1 MSLLRNVAWEGL
13 NMSGN
18 FRKLLEPVKIG
29 RVEIKNRVAMAPMG
43 IVGLLNP
50 DGSLGQRAIDYYIE
64 RARGG
69 VGLIITSLFKV
80 ENEIEYFKGVPLIIS
95 PEAMSPF
102 VELAEAVHAL
112 GAKIFVQLTAG
123 FGRVISPQRLSGQ
136 PVSAS
141 AVSNYWKP
149 EISCRELKAAEIE
162 KLVKSFGIAARI
174 LASAGVDGIE
184 LHGHEG
190 YLFDQFA
197 TSIWNKRSDK
207 YGGDL
212 AARLRFPIEVLHEIK
227 EKVKKDF
234 HVQYRFGLK
243 HYMKGLN
250 RGALPGEEYTEAGR
264 DVKEGLAMARILE
277 ASGFDAL
284 HVDAGCYDSWYWPHP
299 PTYLAHGC
307 MADMAAEVKKVV
319 KIPVIAVGKLDKP
332 ALAEKILEE
341 GKADMIALGRG
352 LLSDPFW
359 VRKVEEGRIEKIRPC
374 IGDHD
379 GCLGRIVSGKPI
391 SCTVNPVTGREKT
404 YTLTRVDK
412 HNKIIIAG
420 GGVSGLEAARAAA
433 LRGYG
438 VTLCEKT
445 NSLGGHL
452 IPAGVPPF
460 KKDLQALLDW
470 YKSEIQDLGVEVRFG
485 CEVTSDLIHREKA
498 DVVIIATGAN
508 PIVPSIP
515 GIEKEWVTTAPEVL
529 LGKKRLGEKVI
540 VVGGGLIGCETAIW
554 LAAQKKTVTIVEM
567 LDDLM
572 IGSIPV
578 PHANRQMVL
587 DMLQFHHVTVMTG
600 TQLVEVTDEGGH
612 LTNAD
617 LRRITLNAD
626 TLVLSVG
633 LSSNRQLYETLAG
646 KIPNLYLIGDAR
658 ETRNIM
664 GAIWDAYEVAR
675 TL

>member
-1 MSLLRNVAWEGL
+1 
-13 NMSGN
+13 MSGN
-18 FRKLLEPVKIG
+18 FRKLLEPIKIG
-29 RVEIKNRVAMAPMG
+29 KVEIRNRVAMAPMG
-43 IVGLLNP
+43 IVGLLNS
-50 DGSLGQRAIDYYIE
+50 DGNLGQKAIDYYIE

-80 ENEIEYFKGVPLIIS
+80 ENEIDYFQGIPLIIS
-95 PEAMSPF
+95 PETISPF
-102 VELAEAVHAL
+102 GELAEAVHAL

-123 FGRVISPQRLSGQ
+123 FGRVTSPLRLSSQ

-141 AVSNYWKP
+141 AVPYYWKP
-149 EISCRELKAAEIE
+149 EITCRELQTAEVE
-162 KLVKSFGIAARI
+162 KLVKSFGVGARF
-174 LASAGVDGIE
+174 LALAGIDGVE

-190 YLFDQFA
+190 YLFDQFT

-212 AARLRFPIEVLHEIK
+212 TARLRFPIEVLHEIK
-227 EKVKKDF
+227 GKVRKDF

-243 HYMKGLN
+243 HYIKGLN

-264 DVKEGLAMARILE
+264 NIEEGLEMARLLE

-284 HVDAGCYDSWYWPHP
+284 HVDAGCYDSWYWAHP

-319 KIPVIAVGKLDKP
+319 RIPVIAVGKLDKP
-332 ALAEKILEE
+332 ELAEKILEE

-352 LLSDPFW
+352 LLSDPLW
-359 VRKVEEGRIEKIRPC
+359 VRKVEEGGTEKIRPC

-379 GCLGRIVSGKPI
+379 GCLGRIFLGRPI
-391 SCTVNPVTGREKT
+391 SCTVNPATGREKA
-404 YTLTRVDK
+404 YTLNRADK
-412 HNKIIIAG
+412 REKIVIAG
-420 GGVSGLEAARAAA
+420 GGVAGLEAARAAA
-433 LRGYG
+433 LRGHG
-438 VTLCEKT
+438 VILCEKT
-445 NSLGGHL
+445 KSLGGHL

-460 KKDLQALLDW
+460 KKDLRALLDW

-485 CEVTSDLIHREKA
+485 CEVTLNLIRREKTDA
-498 DVVIIATGAN
+498 VIVATGAK
-508 PIVPSIP
+508 PMFPSIP
-515 GIEKEWVTTAPEVL
+515 GIQKGLVTTAPELL
-529 LGKKRLGEKVI
+529 LGKRKFGEKVM

-554 LAAQKKTVTIVEM
+554 LAEQKKTVTIVEM

-587 DMLQFHHVTVMTG
+587 DMLQFHRVTVMTG
-600 TQLVEVTDEGGH
+600 TRLVEVTDEGGH
-612 LTNAD
+612 LTKAD
-617 LRRITLNAD
+617 LGKITLNAD
-626 TLVLSVG
+626 TVVLSVG
-633 LSSNRQLYETLAG
+633 LTSNRQLYESLAG

-664 GAIWDAYEVAR
+664 GAIWDAYEVVR

>member
-1 MSLLRNVAWEGL
+1 MGEI

-18 FRKLLEPVKIG
+18 FRKLLEPIKIG
-29 RVEIKNRVAMAPMG
+29 KVEIKNRVAMAPMG

-80 ENEIEYFKGVPLIIS
+80 ENEIEYFQGVPLIIS
-95 PEAMSPF
+95 PETMSPF

-112 GAKIFVQLTAG
+112 GTKIFVQLTAG
-123 FGRVISPQRLSGQ
+123 FGRVMGLHRLSRQ

-141 AVSNYWKP
+141 AIPHYWKP
-149 EISCRELKAAEIE
+149 EITCRELKTAEIE
-162 KLVKSFGIAARI
+162 KLVKSFGMAARI
-174 LASAGVDGIE
+174 LASAGIDGVE

-190 YLFDQFA
+190 YLFDQLT
-197 TSIWNKRSDK
+197 TSIWNKRADK

-212 AARLRFPIEVLHEIK
+212 AARLRFPIEVLDEIK
-227 EKVKKDF
+227 GKVRKDF

-250 RGALPGEEYTEAGR
+250 GGALPGEAYAEAGR
-264 DVKEGLAMARILE
+264 DIEEGLEMAKMLE
-277 ASGFDAL
+277 AAGLDAL

-299 PTYLAHGC
+299 PTYQEDGC
-307 MADMAAEVKKVV
+307 MVDMAAEVKKVV
-319 KIPVIAVGKLDKP
+319 RIPVIAVGKLDKP

-379 GCLGRIVSGKPI
+379 GCLGRIFLGKPI
-391 SCTVNPVTGREKT
+391 SCTVNPVTGRERMYVLK
-404 YTLTRVDK
+404 RADK
-412 HNKIIIAG
+412 HKKIIIAG
-420 GGVSGLEAARAAA
+420 GGVAGLEAARVAAF
-433 LRGYG
+433 RGHR
-438 VTLCEKT
+438 VILCEKT

-452 IPAGVPPF
+452 IPGGVPPF
-460 KKDLQALLDW
+460 KKDLRALLDW

-485 CEVTSDLIHREKA
+485 CEVTSDLIHGEEA
-498 DVVIIATGAN
+498 DVVIMATGAK

-515 GIEKEWVTTAPEVL
+515 GIQKEWVTTAPEVL
-529 LGKKRLGEKVI
+529 LGKKKLGEKVI

-554 LAAQKKTVTIVEM
+554 LAEQKKTVTVVEM

-587 DMLQFHHVTVMTG
+587 DMLKFRHVTVMTG
-600 TQLVEVTDEGGH
+600 KRLVEVTDGGGH
-612 LTNAD
+612 LMNAD
-617 LRRITLNAD
+617 LKKTTLNAD

-633 LSSNRQLYETLAG
+633 LISDRQLYETLAG
-646 KIPNLYLIGDAR
+646 RIPNLYLIGDAR

-664 GAIWDAYEVAR
+664 GAIWDAYEVVRA
-675 TL
+675 L

>member
-1 MSLLRNVAWEGL
+1 
-13 NMSGN
+13 MSGN
-18 FRKLLEPVKIG
+18 FRKILEPIKIG
-29 RVEIKNRVAMAPMG
+29 RIEIKNRVAMAPMG

-50 DGSLGQRAIDYYIE
+50 DGNLGQRAIDYYIE

-80 ENEIEYFKGVPLIIS
+80 ENEIDCFKGIPLIIS

-112 GAKIFVQLTAG
+112 GTKIFVQLTAG
-123 FGRVISPQRLSGQ
+123 FGRVIGPRRLSGL

-141 AVSNYWKP
+141 AVPYYWKP
-149 EISCRELKAAEIE
+149 EIACRELKTAEVK
-162 KLVKSFGIAARI
+162 KLIKSFGTAAQI
-174 LASAGVDGIE
+174 LAYAGMDGIE

-197 TSIWNKRSDK
+197 TRIWNKRSDQ

-212 AARLRFPIEVLHEIK
+212 AARLRFPIEVLNEIK
-227 EKVKKDF
+227 EKVRKDF

-243 HYMKGLN
+243 HYIKGLN

-264 DVKEGLAMARILE
+264 DIEEGLEMAKMLE
-277 ASGFDAL
+277 TAGFGAL

-299 PTYLAHGC
+299 PTYQAHGC
-307 MADMAAEVKKVV
+307 MVDMAAEVKKVV
-319 KIPVIAVGKLDKP
+319 RIPVIAVGKLDQP

-341 GKADMIALGRG
+341 EKADVIALGRG

-359 VRKVEEGRIEKIRPC
+359 VRKVEEGQIEKIRPC

-379 GCLGRIVSGKPI
+379 GCLSRIISGKPL
-391 SCTVNPVTGREKT
+391 SCTVNPATGREKM
-404 YTLTRVDK
+404 YALKRADNHK
-412 HNKIIIAG
+412 KIIIAG
-420 GGVSGLEAARAAA
+420 GGVAGLEAARAAA

-438 VTLCEKT
+438 VTLCEK
-445 NSLGGHL
+445 NNMLGGHL
-452 IPAGVPPF
+452 IPGGMPPF
-460 KKDLQALLDW
+460 KKDLRALLDW

-485 CEVTSDLIHREKA
+485 CEVTSDLVHDEKA
-498 DVVIIATGAN
+498 DVVVIATGAK
-508 PIVPSIP
+508 PMVPSIP

-529 LGKKRLGEKVI
+529 LGKKKLGEKVI
-540 VVGGGLIGCETAIW
+540 VVGGGLTGCETAIW
-554 LAAQKKTVTIVEM
+554 LAEQKKTVTVVEM

-578 PHANRQMVL
+578 LHANRQMVL
-587 DMLQFHHVTVMTG
+587 DMLKFHHVTVMTG
-600 TQLVEVTDEGGH
+600 SRLVEVTDGGGR
-612 LTNAD
+612 LMKAD
-617 LRRITLNAD
+617 FKKTTLNAD

-633 LSSNRQLYETLAG
+633 LRSDRQLYETLAG
-646 KIPNLYLIGDAR
+646 KVPNLYLIGDAR

-664 GAIWDAYEVAR
+664 GAIWDAYEVVR

>member
-1 MSLLRNVAWEGL
+1 MAWEVL

-18 FRKLLEPVKIG
+18 FRKLLEPIKIG

-69 VGLIITSLFKV
+69 AGLIITSLFKV
-80 ENEIEYFKGVPLIIS
+80 ENEIDHFSSIPPIIS

-123 FGRVISPQRLSGQ
+123 FGRVIGPHRLSRQ

-141 AVSNYWKP
+141 TIPYYWKP
-149 EISCRELKAAEIE
+149 EITCRELKTAEI
-162 KLVKSFGIAARI
+162 KRLVKSFGMAARM
-174 LASAGVDGIE
+174 LASAGMDGIE

-190 YLFDQFA
+190 YLFDQLT
-197 TSIWNKRSDK
+197 TSIWNKRADK

-212 AARLRFPIEVLHEIK
+212 AARLRFPIEVVDEIRGK
-227 EKVKKDF
+227 ARNDF

-250 RGALPGEEYTEAGR
+250 RGALPGEEYVEAGR
-264 DVKEGLAMARILE
+264 DIEEGLEMAKMLE
-277 ASGFDAL
+277 TAGFGAL

-299 PTYLAHGC
+299 PTYQAHGC
-307 MADMAAEVKKVV
+307 MVDMAAEVKKVV
-319 KIPVIAVGKLDKP
+319 RIPVIAVGKLDKP

-359 VRKVEEGRIEKIRPC
+359 VHKVEEGRIEKIRPC

-379 GCLGRIVSGKPI
+379 GCLGRIISGKPI
-391 SCTVNPVTGREKT
+391 SCTVNPVTGRERT
-404 YTLTRVDK
+404 YALKRADK
-412 HNKIIIAG
+412 HKKIIIAG
-420 GGVSGLEAARAAA
+420 GGVAGLEAARAAA
-433 LRGYG
+433 LRGHG

-460 KKDLQALLDW
+460 KKDLQGLLDW

-498 DVVIIATGAN
+498 DVVIIATGAK
-508 PIVPSIP
+508 PMVPSIP

-529 LGKKRLGEKVI
+529 LGKKKLGEKVI

-554 LAAQKKTVTIVEM
+554 LAEQKKTVTIVEM

-572 IGSIPV
+572 IGSIPI

-587 DMLQFHHVTVMTG
+587 DMLKFHHVTVMTG
-600 TQLVEVTDEGGH
+600 TRLVEVTDEGGH
-612 LTNAD
+612 LMNAG
-617 LRRITLNAD
+617 LKKTTLNAD

-633 LSSNRQLYETLAG
+633 LTSNRQLYETLAG
-646 KIPNLYLIGDAR
+646 KMPNLYLIGDAR

-664 GAIWDAYEVAR
+664 GAIWDAYEVVR

>member
-1 MSLLRNVAWEGL
+1 
-13 NMSGN
+13 MSGN